1 MVKIK
6 QNEITIHE
14 NQTEN
19 WVRAASVQNSNEFL
33 AHFLLSK
40 TLLYRWLC
48 HGTSASILC
57 LTAFDSILC
66 YLWN

>member
-1 MVKIK
+1 MVKTK
-6 QNEITIHE
+6 QTKSQFMETKQKIRCAQSAQIQMNFFRI
-14 NQTEN
+14 
-19 WVRAASVQNSNEFL
+19 F
-33 AHFLLSK
+33 FSK

-57 LTAFDSILC
+57 LTAFDLILC